1 MLKHSNSEDISQH
14 LSLTPHKN
22 SSHIFD
28 IKLKLDTQ
36 TRFIGTLDISDSGTL
51 ILKRKKDHIFNKLN
65 AIGINYELL
74 SDTRI
79 KYKWIKIYIENK
91 IYISTREYFLIKGKT
106 FQFGKKGFELQSF
119 VPLDELNIKTIREFE
134 NQKNKQGYLFGGAS

>member
-1 MLKHSNSEDISQH
+1 
-14 LSLTPHKN
+14 LTPHKN